1 MIQQQYAISP
11 HWAWSSEPT
20 AICNRT
26 AHGLNCVGYCIP
38 VAVTNLCLY
47 HIIAYIL
54 NTVNSRVLKLIHMC
68 QDAHHAGKRS
78 KHWDRSASQEQVWM
92 AFNWL
97 KEQIVFHDTKS
108 IEHTIYLNDVLE
120 VQRLVM
126 RNLRKYPFLMNVEE
140 AMSSSHKKVLVILV
154 SYFFWPILFQSG
166 DWTST
171 FIFNWG
177 DQIKKM
183 HLRRSKFW
191 KIFLRLACPPPINL
205 SVRPNQSSCFPP
217 LIFASTESIFLL
229 FHLHPF
235 SSLSTGTWSLLSGQ
249 PVWAQ
254 GSLLINSRKLMTLL
268 LAYST
273 NQRNDWGQY

>member
-11 HWAWSSEPT
+11 HWAWSSEPA

-154 SYFFWPILFQSG
+154 SYFFWPILFQGG

-191 KIFLRLACPPPINL
+191 KIFLRLACPPPPSTFRFVRINL
-205 SVRPNQSSCFPP
+205 PASPHWSSRQPNQSSCF
-217 LIFASTESIFLL
+217 FTFTHS
-229 FHLHPF
+229 HPWALEHGVCYQV
-235 SSLSTGTWSLLSGQ
+235 SQSGHKG
-249 PVWAQ
+249 VCW
-254 GSLLINSRKLMTLL
+254 
-268 LAYST
+268 
-273 NQRNDWGQY
+273 